1 MSSALAGLALDVRMV
16 ALRGAP
22 HPFDRSDGRTMKRLL
37 GVSIAVCGL
46 MLLVP
51 FAPAQ
56 ESGSR
61 LTPESVLDQRYRL
74 VLDLVRHTAT
84 YSPPVAS
91 RAFAYLGVI
100 AYEATASGRTDLETL
115 AGQLNGLAPLPRRQ
129 RGESY
134 DEAVVLDAALSAAT
148 ERFFDNTGPTG
159 QRAMKALEAKLSPA
173 VASPLPHDVTDRS
186 AAYGRA
192 LAEAVSTW
200 ADADNTGPVVNMGFP
215 LTYAL
220 NPAPGHWRPTST
232 IAQQQAPLLPDWG
245 RARPFAMPTGA
256 SCNLPPPLTYSADK
270 DSAFYREALEV
281 HDTSAQLSDE
291 QKAIARFW
299 SDDPMLSTTPPGH
312 WIQIAFQIF
321 DKEATPI
328 DREVDLLARLSVVM
342 ADAFISCWSTKY
354 EFDLVRPVTYI
365 RANIDPAFTPILITP
380 PFPEYPSGHSTQSAA
395 AAEVLTKFFGDH
407 YAFEDASHVRDG
419 LPPRKFASFRAA
431 ADEAGL
437 SRLYGGIHF
446 RTAIERGLDQGRCVA
461 AYANALTTRK

>member
-1 MSSALAGLALDVRMV
+1 MISSRRSLTFALVPAALAL
-16 ALRGAP
+16 
-22 HPFDRSDGRTMKRLL
+22 F
-37 GVSIAVCGL
+37 
-46 MLLVP
+46 VP
-51 FAPAQ
+51 FTLAQ

-61 LTPESVLDQRYRL
+61 PTPDSVLDQRYGL

-100 AYEATASGRTDLETL
+100 AYEATASGRNDLTTL
-115 AGQLNGLAPLPRRQ
+115 AGQLNGLAALPKREPGQ
-129 RGESY
+129 SY
-134 DEAVVLDAALSAAT
+134 DDAIVLEAALSAAT

-159 QRAMKALEAKLSPA
+159 QRAMKALNAKLSPEVVGSVPA
-173 VASPLPHDVTDRS
+173 DVAARS

-192 LAEAVSTW
+192 LTDAVSAW
-200 ADADNTGPVVNMGFP
+200 ADADNTGPIVNMGFP
-215 LTYAL
+215 MAYAL
-220 NPAPGHWRPTST
+220 NPVPGHWRPTST

-256 SCNLPPPLTYSADK
+256 TCDLPPPLTFSTDK

-281 HDTSAQLSDE
+281 RDTNAHLTDE

-299 SDDPMLSTTPPGH
+299 SDDAMLSTTPPGH
-312 WIQIAFQIF
+312 WIQIAFQVF
-321 DKEATPI
+321 NREATPI

-342 ADAFISCWSTKY
+342 ADAFISCWTTKY
-354 EFDLVRPVTYI
+354 EFDLIRPVTYI
-365 RANIDPAFTPILITP
+365 RANIDPAFNPILTTP

-395 AAEVLTKFFGDH
+395 AAEVMTQFFGDN

-431 ADEAGL
+431 ADEAGI

-461 AYANALTTRK
+461 AYTNALKTRK

>member
-1 MSSALAGLALDVRMV
+1 MISARRSLALALALA
-16 ALRGAP
+16 ALTI
-22 HPFDRSDGRTMKRLL
+22 F
-37 GVSIAVCGL
+37 
-46 MLLVP
+46 VP
-51 FAPAQ
+51 FALAE

-61 LTPESVLDQRYRL
+61 PTPESVLGQRYSL

-100 AYEATASGRTDLETL
+100 AYEATASGRNDLATL
-115 AGQLNGLAPLPRRQ
+115 AGQLNGLADLPKREPGQ
-129 RGESY
+129 SY

-159 QRAMKALEAKLSPA
+159 QRAMKALDAKLSPEA
-173 VASPLPHDVTDRS
+173 AGSLPSDVVAQSR
-186 AAYGRA
+186 AYGLA
-192 LAEAVSTW
+192 LTEAVSAW
-200 ADADNTGPVVNMGFP
+200 ADGDHTGPIVNMGFP
-215 LTYAL
+215 LSYSL

-256 SCNLPPPLTYSADK
+256 TCDLPPPLTFSADK

-281 HDTSAQLSDE
+281 RDTSAHLTDE

-299 SDDPMLSTTPPGH
+299 SDDAMLSTTPPGH
-312 WIQIAFQIF
+312 WIQIAFQVF
-321 DKEATPI
+321 NREATPL
-328 DREVDLLARLSVVM
+328 DREVDLLARLSIVM
-342 ADAFISCWSTKY
+342 ADAFISCWTTKY

-365 RANIDPAFTPILITP
+365 RANIDPAFNPILITP

-395 AAEVLTKFFGDH
+395 AAEVMTQFFGDN

-431 ADEAGL
+431 ADEAGI

-461 AYANALTTRK
+461 AYANALKTRK

>member
-1 MSSALAGLALDVRMV
+1 
-16 ALRGAP
+16 
-22 HPFDRSDGRTMKRLL
+22 
-37 GVSIAVCGL
+37 
-46 MLLVP
+46 
-51 FAPAQ
+51 
-56 ESGSR
+56 
-61 LTPESVLDQRYRL
+61 

-100 AYEATASGRTDLETL
+100 AYEATASGRNDLVTL
-115 AGQLNGLAPLPRRQ
+115 AGQLNGLAALPKSEPGQ
-129 RGESY
+129 SY
-134 DEAVVLDAALSAAT
+134 DEAAVLDAALSAAT
-148 ERFFDNTGPTG
+148 EHFFDNTGPTG
-159 QRAMKALEAKLSPA
+159 QRAMKALDIKLSPA
-173 VASPLPHDVTDRS
+173 VAGSLPGDVADRS

-192 LAEAVSTW
+192 LADKVSTW
-200 ADADNTGPVVNMGFP
+200 ADADNTGPIVNMGFP

-220 NPAPGHWRPTST
+220 NPASGHWRPTST

-256 SCNLPPPLTYSADK
+256 TCDLAPPLTFSTDK

-281 HDTSAQLSDE
+281 HETGVHLEDE

-299 SDDPMLSTTPPGH
+299 SDDAMLSTTPPGH

-321 DKEATPI
+321 EKQGTPI

-342 ADAFISCWSTKY
+342 ADAFISCWTTKY
-354 EFDLVRPVTYI
+354 EFDLIRPVTYI

-395 AAEVLTKFFGDH
+395 AAEVMTQFFGDNF
-407 YAFEDASHVRDG
+407 AFEDASHVRDG

-431 ADEAGL
+431 AEEAGI

-446 RTAIERGLDQGRCVA
+446 RTAIERGLDQGHCVA
-461 AYANALTTRK
+461 AYASALTTRK

>member
-1 MSSALAGLALDVRMV
+1 MTSSRRPAALALVLAVFTL
-16 ALRGAP
+16 
-22 HPFDRSDGRTMKRLL
+22 F
-37 GVSIAVCGL
+37 
-46 MLLVP
+46 VP
-51 FAPAQ
+51 FALAQ

-61 LTPESVLDQRYRL
+61 LTPESVLNQRYRL

-100 AYEATASGRTDLETL
+100 AYEATASGRDDLKTL
-115 AGQLNGLAPLPRRQ
+115 AGQLNGLGPLPGRQ
-129 RGESY
+129 PGESY

-148 ERFFDNTGPTG
+148 ERFFGNTGPTG
-159 QRAMKALEAKLSPA
+159 QRAMKALDAKLSPA
-173 VASPLPHDVTDRS
+173 IAGSLPHDVTDRS
-186 AAYGRA
+186 GTYGRA

-200 ADADNTGPVVNMGFP
+200 ADADNTGAIANMGFP
-215 LTYAL
+215 LTYTL

-256 SCNLPPPLTYSADK
+256 SCDLPPPLAYSADK

-281 HDTSAQLSDE
+281 RDTNAQLSDE

-321 DKEATPI
+321 GKEATPI
-328 DREVDLLARLSVVM
+328 DREVDLLARLSVGM
-342 ADAFISCWSTKY
+342 ADAFISCWTTKY

-395 AAEVLTKFFGDH
+395 AAEVLTKFFGDP

-419 LPPRKFASFRAA
+419 LPPRKFMSFRAA
-431 ADEAGL
+431 ADEAGI

>member
-1 MSSALAGLALDVRMV
+1 
-16 ALRGAP
+16 
-22 HPFDRSDGRTMKRLL
+22 MKRLF
-37 GVSIAVCGL
+37 GAIAACAL
-46 MLLVP
+46 TLFVP
-51 FAPAQ
+51 SAIAQ

-61 LTPESVLDQRYRL
+61 PRPEPVLDQRYRL

-91 RAFAYLGVI
+91 RAFAYLAVI
-100 AYEATASGRTDLETL
+100 AYEATASGRSDLKTL
-115 AGQLNGLAPLPRRQ
+115 AGQLNGLAALPKREPGR
-129 RGESY
+129 SY

-159 QRAMKALEAKLSPA
+159 QRAMKALDARLSPE
-173 VASPLPHDVTDRS
+173 VAASLPGDDAERS
-186 AAYGRA
+186 ASYGRA
-192 LAEAVSTW
+192 VADAVSSW
-200 ADADNTGPVVNMGFP
+200 ADADNTGPIVNMGFP
-215 LTYAL
+215 LTSAL
-220 NPAPGHWRPTST
+220 NPVPGHWRPTST

-256 SCNLPPPLTYSADK
+256 SCDLPPPLTFSTDK

-281 HDTSAQLSDE
+281 HDTGVHLDDA

-299 SDDPMLSTTPPGH
+299 SDDAMLSTTPPGH

-321 DKEATPI
+321 EKQGTPI
-328 DREVDLLARLSVVM
+328 DREVELLARLSVVM
-342 ADAFISCWSTKY
+342 ADAFISCWTTKY

-365 RANIDPAFTPILITP
+365 RSNIDPAFTPILITP

-395 AAEVLTKFFGDH
+395 AAEVMTQFFGDNF
-407 YAFEDASHVRDG
+407 AFEDASHVRDG
-419 LPPRKFASFRAA
+419 LPPRRFASFRAA
-431 ADEAGL
+431 ADEAGI

-461 AYANALTTRK
+461 AYANALKTRM

>member
-1 MSSALAGLALDVRMV
+1 MISSRRSLALAFV
-16 ALRGAP
+16 
-22 HPFDRSDGRTMKRLL
+22 L
-37 GVSIAVCGL
+37 GTL
-46 MLLVP
+46 TLFVP
-51 FAPAQ
+51 FAMAE

-61 LTPESVLDQRYRL
+61 PTPEAVLGQRYRL

-91 RAFAYLGVI
+91 RGFAYLGVI
-100 AYEATASGRTDLETL
+100 AYEATASGRNDLKTL
-115 AGQLNGLAPLPRRQ
+115 AGQLNGLAALPGRQ
-129 RGESY
+129 PGQSY
-134 DEAVVLDAALSAAT
+134 DEAVILDSAVSAGT
-148 ERFFDNTGPTG
+148 ERFFGNTGPTG
-159 QRAMKALEAKLSPA
+159 QRAMKALDAKLSPL
-173 VASPLPHDVTDRS
+173 VASSVPEDVAGRS
-186 AAYGRA
+186 AAYGRT
-192 LAEAVSTW
+192 LAEAVSAW
-200 ADADNTGPVVNMGFP
+200 ADADNTGPIENMGFP

-256 SCNLPPPLTYSADK
+256 SCDLPPPLPYSADK

-281 HDTSAQLSDE
+281 RDTDAHLSDE

-321 DKEATPI
+321 DKEGTPI
-328 DREVDLLARLSVVM
+328 DREVDLLARLSVTM
-342 ADAFISCWSTKY
+342 ADAFIGCWSTKY
-354 EFDLVRPVTYI
+354 EFDLIRPVTYI

-395 AAEVLTKFFGDH
+395 AAEVLTQFFGDN
-407 YAFEDASHVRDG
+407 YAFEDAAHVHDG

-431 ADEAGL
+431 AEEAGI

-461 AYANALTTRK
+461 AYTNALKTRM

>member
-1 MSSALAGLALDVRMV
+1 
-16 ALRGAP
+16 
-22 HPFDRSDGRTMKRLL
+22 MKRHF
-37 GVSIAVCGL
+37 GAIAACAL
-46 MLLVP
+46 TLFVP
-51 FAPAQ
+51 FALAH

-61 LTPESVLDQRYRL
+61 SRPESVLDQRYRL

-91 RAFAYLGVI
+91 RAFAYLAVI
-100 AYEATASGRTDLETL
+100 AYEATASGRNDLKTL
-115 AGQLNGLAPLPRRQ
+115 AGQLNGLAALPKREPGR
-129 RGESY
+129 SY

-159 QRAMKALEAKLSPA
+159 QRAMKALDARLSPE
-173 VASPLPHDVTDRS
+173 VAGSLPGDDADRS

-192 LAEAVSTW
+192 VADAVSSW
-200 ADADNTGPVVNMGFP
+200 ADADNTGPIVNMGFP

-245 RARPFAMPTGA
+245 RARPFAMPNGG
-256 SCNLPPPLTYSADK
+256 SCDLPPPLTFSTDK

-281 HDTSAQLSDE
+281 HDTGVHLDDE

-299 SDDPMLSTTPPGH
+299 SDDAMLSTTPPGH

-321 DKEATPI
+321 EKQGTPI
-328 DREVDLLARLSVVM
+328 DREVDLLARLSIVM
-342 ADAFISCWSTKY
+342 ADAFISCWTTKY

-365 RANIDPAFTPILITP
+365 RSNIDPAFTPILITP

-395 AAEVLTKFFGDH
+395 AAEVMTQFFGDNF
-407 YAFEDASHVRDG
+407 AFEDASHVRDG
-419 LPPRKFASFRAA
+419 LPPRRFVSFRAA
-431 ADEAGL
+431 ADEAGI

-461 AYANALTTRK
+461 AYANALKTRM